1 MNRFSISLSDDEM
14 EMLERIR
21 AWYEAE
27 TGVRVSRCSIIKRLL
42 FDSSNE
48 NGLFLDSV

>member
-1 MNRFSISLSDDEM
+1 MNRFSITLTDDEM
-14 EMLERIR
+14 KMLESIR

-42 FDSSNE
+42 FDSSNSK
-48 NGLFLDSV
+48 GLFLASV